1 MKKFKNL
8 TGLLLFVLLSTQSCK
23 DPKNQKEEEEKE
35 ETVATYIKEEDKAC
49 LAPSSW
55 FTVDTITGKRKTPAP
70 REDKTSVFGDNTT
83 VSNCDFHQWSWQKF
97 LWLTNDVSGQPLF
110 LEELFQVTSQTVRIP
125 TTNNKIVL
133 TASDKK
139 QATSDILNTNKS
151 FSSNVTSYPVYYS
164 IHVNDS
170 LYNSIWKYAKM
181 KKSDYSNATFPVGS
195 LELKIAWV
203 SADAIPDTTGYFVT
217 DAVVEGKDTKIA
229 LLGMHVVGIVYNHP
243 EFVWATFEH
252 HDLAPY
258 YDWKA
263 TTTSD
268 VPVTSKTNKL
278 LFDVHATA
286 TLANITSNAPNA
298 DSTSVFAVNQ
308 YGVPRQAGDTFLS
321 TSQEEPLNYDNIAAI
336 NTSVKEKLTDVWKNY
351 FYNGSIW
358 INTEGHNYPT
368 EQAKLLVSLGSALSN
383 SAPGKLPRG
392 SVAAYNITMETYEQL
407 GFSPTS
413 IHGQNVEGMGNCFS
427 CHSASRGSSLNISH
441 IFNGAVDYESK
452 ISVTQTK
459 QKHLDEIKLFI
470 KNMKASKK

>member
-8 TGLLLFVLLSTQSCK
+8 TRLLLFVLLSTQSCK
-23 DPKNQKEEEEKE
+23 DPKNQKEEEKE
-35 ETVATYIKEEDKAC
+35 ETVATYVKEENKGC
-49 LAPSSW
+49 LAPSNW
-55 FTVDTITGKRKTPAP
+55 FVVDPATGKRKTTAP
-70 REDKTSVFGDNTT
+70 REDYTSVFGDNTT

-125 TTNNKIVL
+125 TVNKKIVL
-133 TASDKK
+133 TASNKK
-139 QATSDILNTNKS
+139 QATGNILNTNKT

-181 KKSDYSNATFPVGS
+181 KESDYTNATFPVGS

-203 SADAIPDTTGYFVT
+203 NVDAIPDTTGYFVT
-217 DAVVEGKDTKIA
+217 DAVVEGKNTKIA

-258 YDWKA
+258 YDWKT

-278 LFDVHATA
+278 LFDVNATA
-286 TLANITSNAPNA
+286 TLANITLAS
-298 DSTSVFAVNQ
+298 DSTNVFAVNQ
-308 YGVPRQAGDTFLS
+308 FGVPRQAGDAFLS
-321 TSQEEPLNYDNIAAI
+321 TSQKEPINYDNIAAI
-336 NTSVKEKLTDVWKNY
+336 NASVKEQLKDVWANY

-358 INTEGHNYPT
+358 INTEGYNYPT
-368 EQAKLLVSLGSALSN
+368 EQAELLVSLGGTLSDP
-383 SAPGKLPRG
+383 APGKLPRG

-407 GFSPTS
+407 GFAPTS
-413 IHGQNVEGMGNCFS
+413 IHGQNVAGMGNCFS

-452 ISVTQTK
+452 LSVTQTK
-459 QKHLDEIKLFI
+459 QKHLEEIKLFI

>member
-8 TGLLLFVLLSTQSCK
+8 TGLLLVVLLSFQSCK
-23 DPKNQKEEEEKE
+23 DSKKEEVKE
-35 ETVATYIKEEDKAC
+35 ETAATYVKEDKTC
-49 LAPSSW
+49 LAPASW
-55 FTVDTITGKRKTPAP
+55 FTIDPATGKRNTPPP

-125 TTNNKIVL
+125 TTDKKIVL

-139 QATSDILNTNKS
+139 QATGDILNTNKM
-151 FSSNVTSYPVYYS
+151 FSSNLTSYPVYYS
-164 IHVNDS
+164 IHVNDT
-170 LYNSIWKYAKM
+170 LYNNIWKYAKM
-181 KKSDYSNATFPVGS
+181 NKADYAKATFPVGS

-203 SADAIPDTTGYFVT
+203 SVDAIPDTSGYFVT
-217 DAVVEGKDTKIA
+217 DAVVEGKNTKIA

-268 VPVTSKTNKL
+268 VPVTSETNKL
-278 LFDVHATA
+278 LFNKNVTA

-308 YGVPRQAGDTFLS
+308 YGVPRQPGNTFLS
-321 TSQEEPLNYDNIAAI
+321 TSQEEPVNYDNIAAI
-336 NTSVKEKLTDVWKNY
+336 NASVKEQLKDIWANY

-358 INTEGHNYPT
+358 IDTEGYSYPT
-368 EQAKLLVSLGSALSN
+368 EQAELLVSLGGSLSN
-383 SAPGKLPRG
+383 PAPGKLPRG

-441 IFNGAVDYESK
+441 IFNGAVDFESK
-452 ISVTQTK
+452 LSVTQTK
-459 QKHLDEIKLFI
+459 QKHLDEMKLFI